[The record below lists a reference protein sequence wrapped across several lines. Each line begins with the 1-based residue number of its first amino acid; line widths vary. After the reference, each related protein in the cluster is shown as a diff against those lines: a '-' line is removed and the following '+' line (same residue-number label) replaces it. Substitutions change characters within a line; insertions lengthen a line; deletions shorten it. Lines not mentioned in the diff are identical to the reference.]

1 MMRFLLVTV
10 YITRTRVEMHRNSF
24 HDFGVFGVLLFADQW
39 NDVGFFIDIG
49 FCVLFCFV
57 FEV

>member
-1 MMRFLLVTV
+1 MTV

-24 HDFGVFGVLLFADQW
+24 HDFGVFRVLLFADQW